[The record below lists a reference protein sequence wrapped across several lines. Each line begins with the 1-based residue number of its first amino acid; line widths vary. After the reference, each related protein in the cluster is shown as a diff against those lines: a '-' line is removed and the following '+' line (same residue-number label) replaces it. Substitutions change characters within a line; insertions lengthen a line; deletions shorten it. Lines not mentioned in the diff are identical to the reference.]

1 MISDILE
8 SLLDGLIEDILLQDE
23 VIRRGDDDI
32 SIRVLGL
39 DVVGS
44 PSDTRSCIPS
54 HRLE

>member
-8 SLLDGLIEDILLQDE
+8 CLLDSLIEDILLQDE

-39 DVVGS
+39 NVVGS
-44 PSDTRSCIPS
+44 PSNTGSRIPS